1 MCQVTR
7 EELLEEEEY
16 DDILKEV
23 EEELEEKYGKLAAIV
38 MPQPAKK
45 GPANDP
51 AGVGLVFVKFEDLVR
66 AVRLYLLL
74 PGRLLVYGVWAVTVA
89 EPQVGK
95 CSEGCRIQVNCFT
108 LIQSRPL

>member
-1 MCQVTR
+1 MTR

-45 GPANDP
+45 GPASDP

-66 AVRLYLLL
+66 AVRPCPL
-74 PGRLLVYGVWAVTVA
+74 PPCRLWRCGVWCVWAVACGRV
-89 EPQVGK
+89 VGRVGM
-95 CSEGCRIQVNCFT
+95 S
-108 LIQSRPL
+108 

>member
-1 MCQVTR
+1 MTR

-45 GPANDP
+45 GPASDP

-66 AVRLYLLL
+66 AVCPCPLLSGGPL
-74 PGRLLVYGVWAVTVA
+74 RGGVCAVCCGRFTGPKLL
-89 EPQVGK
+89 
-95 CSEGCRIQVNCFT
+95 
-108 LIQSRPL
+108 